1 MAANI
6 FSCCVPIRQYRQRE
20 QARRAAT
27 ARSEAIDKELAG
39 TRTDLKVLLLGSPG
53 SGKSTF
59 IKQLRSTCIDGDEFT
74 NEEVERYRDIIYSNV
89 IEGLK
94 SLLDARSK
102 LQIPWDDAAN
112 EEHAARVID
121 CDTSQL
127 NPRTFATHVSSCK
140 ALWADNGIQEA
151 YKRRDE
157 FQLESC
163 VGYFLDELDRI
174 GNEDY
179 HPYIQDILYAQQS
192 TPGVAE
198 YVSESRD
205 LVRRFIDLG
214 ALLRYKKVFT
224 HFEDVRAVLYFVS
237 VDEFDQV
244 LTAGTNDEGTGSTN
258 WLMKECDALSLILKC
273 RWFTG
278 SQVFLILNK
287 ADLLEQKIKHVNL
300 KDFFPQFDRDPR
312 NIDQVK
318 EFIFDLFE
326 KRCDSRWGDAFC
338 TYFITAVDQINMASV
353 WSAMSDAIRPLP
365 KGSPFV
371 LY

>member
-27 ARSEAIDKELAG
+27 ARSEAIDKELAR

-59 IKQLRSTCIDGDEFT
+59 IKQLRSIHGDEFT
-74 NEEVERYRDIIYSNV
+74 NEEVERYRDVIYSNV

-94 SLLDARSK
+94 ALLDARSK
-102 LQIPWDDAAN
+102 LRIPWDDAAN

-140 ALWADNGIQEA
+140 ALWVDNGIQEA

-157 FQLESC
+157 FQLESY
-163 VGYFLDELDRI
+163 VRYFLDDLDRI

-179 HPYIQDILYAQQS
+179 LPNSQDICHAHQT

-198 YVSESRD
+198 YVGESHG
-205 LVRRFIDLG
+205 LVRRFVDLG
-214 ALLRYKKVFT
+214 APLRYKKVFA
-224 HFEDVRAVLYFVS
+224 HFDDARAVLYFVS
-237 VDEFDQV
+237 VDKFDQDQGIDG
-244 LTAGTNDEGTGSTN
+244 ANH
-258 WLMKECDALSLILKC
+258 LMQECDTLS
-273 RWFTG
+273 
-278 SQVFLILNK
+278 VILNSRHFARAHICVIFNK
-287 ADLLEQKIKHVNL
+287 TDLLEEKIKHVNFN
-300 KDFFPQFDRDPR
+300 DFFPQFDGDPSNVDHVKKFILELFEERCRSWGRDP
-312 NIDQVK
+312 
-318 EFIFDLFE
+318 FFM
-326 KRCDSRWGDAFC
+326 
-338 TYFITAVDQINMASV
+338 YFITAVDPINMKFV
-353 WSAMSDAIRPLP
+353 WSAMSDVVRPASWL
-365 KGSPFV
+365 SSLV